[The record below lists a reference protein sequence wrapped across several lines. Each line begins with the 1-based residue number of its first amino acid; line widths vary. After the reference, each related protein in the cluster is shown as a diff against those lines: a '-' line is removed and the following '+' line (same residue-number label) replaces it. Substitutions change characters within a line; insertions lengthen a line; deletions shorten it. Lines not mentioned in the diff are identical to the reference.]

1 MTQCSNPG
9 RSRFFFSPG
18 VRADYIVTG
27 SAAKLLQVYVL
38 SLVDSCCFSV
48 SSLVFTVP
56 DRILFP
62 IAMFYQNVIYNVILL
77 LFCFICFFNLEKMYS
92 LNYFLLCL
100 FCQAHNTR
108 SHRDGA
114 RGDLA
119 ACYTYTPAT
128 PG

>member
-9 RSRFFFSPG
+9 QSRFFFSPG

-56 DRILFP
+56 YRILFP

-77 LFCFICFFNLEKMYS
+77 LFCFICFFNLEKCILYIIFYYVCS
-92 LNYFLLCL
+92 V
-100 FCQAHNTR
+100 R
-108 SHRDGA
+108 PIIRGA
-114 RGDLA
+114 IE
-119 ACYTYTPAT
+119 TVPVET
-128 PG
+128 